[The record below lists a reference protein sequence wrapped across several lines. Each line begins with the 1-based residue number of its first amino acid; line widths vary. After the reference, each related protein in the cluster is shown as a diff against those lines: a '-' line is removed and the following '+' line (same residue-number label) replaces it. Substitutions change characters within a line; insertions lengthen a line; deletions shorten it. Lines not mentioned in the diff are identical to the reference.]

1 MVSTTKQRPARFRRA
16 QGTIRALTLMQIP
29 CNAEPRPT
37 TYFEVQL

>member
-1 MVSTTKQRPARFRRA
+1 MSPD
-16 QGTIRALTLMQIP
+16 RALTLMQIP

>member
-1 MVSTTKQRPARFRRA
+1 M
-16 QGTIRALTLMQIP
+16 TLMQIP